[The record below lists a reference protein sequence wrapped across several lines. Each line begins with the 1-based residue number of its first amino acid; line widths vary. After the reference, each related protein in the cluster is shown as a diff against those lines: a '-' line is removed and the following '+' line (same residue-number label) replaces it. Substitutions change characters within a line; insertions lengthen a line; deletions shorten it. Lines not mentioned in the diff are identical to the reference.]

1 MYSLLVYTYMQKITH
16 QQPLLHLRACRRKI
30 VIICGY
36 LPILLTLA
44 PFYPPGTTKSS
55 QKGLLLF
62 RRFHKKDTKRFFV
75 VGGNIGFLW
84 GKRTLLVTIHKKGGM
99 HPSFPKN
106 SRKIPRCIREPTAVK
121 GCVDGYWSGF
131 MSSVSLVQLWTSG
144 WMAWRFLQFFRSI
157 TADDYRPSTS
167 REESVKNAQ
176 SRMHVATMASPQ
188 GWMQHHKKHEPC
200 QKVALITVEVW
211 RGIENVSLVWQ
222 CLVLKLVFSWYV
234 EVSVEYEGVLQ
245 LTTKG
250 NLLRACIVATEAVGH
265 FCLMEDAC
273 RKKCHR
279 GGA

>member
-131 MSSVSLVQLWTSG
+131 TSSVSLVQLWTGG
-144 WMAWRFLQFFRSI
+144 WMAWRFLQFFRSTQPMI
-157 TADDYRPSTS
+157 TAPLPPERSQSKMHSRGCMSRRWHLPKGECSIIRSTN
-167 REESVKNAQ
+167 RVKKLPWSQ
-176 SRMHVATMASPQ
+176 WRY
-188 GWMQHHKKHEPC
+188 G
-200 QKVALITVEVW
+200 VE
-211 RGIENVSLVWQ
+211 
-222 CLVLKLVFSWYV
+222 
-234 EVSVEYEGVLQ
+234 
-245 LTTKG
+245 
-250 NLLRACIVATEAVGH
+250 
-265 FCLMEDAC
+265 
-273 RKKCHR
+273 
-279 GGA
+279 